1 MYLFHFG
8 TFRPPYLSAFTAENA
23 AAQTAASS
31 GLGSHLPLPLLPLL
45 TAPLQLRRSLFVLRL
60 IPGAEWRPAP
70 LFFNEVTAAASSDAA
85 GGGVVAPRCVQG
97 RAGIMCRGVK
107 SRAELLFGAGNHYL
121 HLIPAPTTAAAPR
134 PAAV

>member
-1 MYLFHFG
+1 MNLFHFG
-8 TFRPPYLSAFTAENA
+8 AFRPPYLSAS

-31 GLGSHLPLPLLPLL
+31 ELGSHLALPPPS
-45 TAPLQLRRSLFVLRL
+45 APRRSSSITPLAVCLRL

>member
-1 MYLFHFG
+1 MNLFHFG
-8 TFRPPYLSAFTAENA
+8 AFRPPYLSAFA
-23 AAQTAASS
+23 AHTAASS
-31 GLGSHLPLPLLPLL
+31 GLGSHLALPPPS
-45 TAPLQLRRSLFVLRL
+45 APRRSSSITPLAVCFRL

>member
-31 GLGSHLPLPLLPLL
+31 GLGCHPSPAPPPAPHRSSSITPL
-45 TAPLQLRRSLFVLRL
+45 AVCLRL

-70 LFFNEVTAAASSDAA
+70 LFFNEVTAAASSDAT
-85 GGGVVAPRCVQG
+85 GGGVVEPRCVQG

-121 HLIPAPTTAAAPR
+121 HLIPAPTTAAAAR